1 MNVLKKGEK
10 IYLLF
15 VKLSL
20 DVFVR
25 PVETEG
31 RQKSI
36 SFVEPFVDF
45 LHAGVHCLQLRDNL
59 EKEREKCETE

>member
-1 MNVLKKGEK
+1 M
-10 IYLLF
+10 F

-31 RQKSI
+31 RQKGI

-45 LHAGVHCLQLRDNL
+45 LHAGVHCLQLRDDL
-59 EKEREKCETE
+59 EKEREKI